1 MATSSARVFDEPRAR
16 GWIRSAPFDLVF
28 VFGVLA
34 VALAMGGLASAS
46 PALFVPILLVD
57 LWLFAYPHV
66 ASTLTRV
73 VLDRASRRE
82 HWALIFIAPPAI
94 LLATG
99 ALGFWGGAMALNTL
113 YFVWQSY
120 HYTRQSYGI
129 ARAYRRASGEPA
141 EGRDLAT
148 DLVVFAFPVWG
159 LLHRAHEAPASFYR
173 MPLYSPPVPALV
185 VTFAGAVA
193 LTSLG
198 VWVALRLRAAARGD
212 TAALPGALF
221 VASHVFITWLS
232 YFALRDVTEGWL
244 FLNVWHN
251 LQYLLFVWAVNAK
264 QHGARPDPERPVL
277 AWLSQPRHALWFAL
291 GCFGTSAMFYGALG
305 TLSLPSLDRVL
316 PVVLVTHL
324 AVNFHHYVVDS
335 VIWRRKRA

>member
-1 MATSSARVFDEPRAR
+1 MATSSARVADAARAR

-28 VFGVLA
+28 VVGVLA

-66 ASTLTRV
+66 ASSFTRV
-73 VLDRASRRE
+73 ALDRASRRE
-82 HWALIFIAPPAI
+82 HWALLVVAPPTI
-94 LLATG
+94 LLATV
-99 ALGFWGGAMALNTL
+99 ALGLWGGAMALNTL

-148 DLVVFAFPVWG
+148 DVVVFAFPVWG
-159 LLHRAHEAPASFYR
+159 LLHRASEAPASFYR

-185 VTFAGAVA
+185 VTSAGAVA
-193 LTSLG
+193 LTSLA
-198 VWVALRLRAAARGD
+198 VWIARSLRAAARGD
-212 TAALPGALF
+212 RAALPGALF

-232 YFALRDVTEGWL
+232 YFALRDITEGWL

-264 QHGARPDPERPVL
+264 QYGQRADPERPLL
-277 AWLSQPRHALWFAL
+277 AWLSQPRHTLWFVL
-291 GCFGTSAMFYGALG
+291 GCFGAAAIFYGGLG
-305 TLSLPSLDRVL
+305 LLRLPSLDRVL